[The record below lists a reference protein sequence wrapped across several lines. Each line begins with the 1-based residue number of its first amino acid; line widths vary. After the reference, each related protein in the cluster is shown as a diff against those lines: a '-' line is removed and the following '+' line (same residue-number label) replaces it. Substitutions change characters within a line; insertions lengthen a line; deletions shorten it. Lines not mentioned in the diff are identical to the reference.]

1 MSFLMSRLY
10 PGIIG
15 HMKIQDNVTY
25 SEMKRKSMETDT
37 KMTQVLQLVDKGLKL
52 AIIKT
57 LKFGRET
64 MGLLKRQK
72 NDKFLFRNRVVFHRE
87 IEIMKE
93 TEF

>member
-1 MSFLMSRLY
+1 
-10 PGIIG
+10 
-15 HMKIQDNVTY
+15 MKIQDNVTY

>member
-1 MSFLMSRLY
+1 MSRLY